1 MTAPCPGKKGIFS
14 LSVEDIIH
22 TGGLIL
28 YLAVVFLPAG
38 ALFCLSFL
46 SYVQD
51 PFYYLEYL
59 IPDIRQFSLFFTS
72 IFLSFTV
79 SAGTM
84 ATGFFAA
91 VFLWRTKIKI
101 LANLKWLIFILIP
114 VPPYVYAL
122 SCSSAAGVAGVS
134 FTGWTAVYFVYLIS
148 FLPFSILICLLG
160 LASVKSDFIDA
171 GRIFSPDGEVFSK
184 IIAGLSKPFLIAGG
198 IIIFLL
204 CLMDYSVPS
213 LYSRSVYPLEI
224 FAEYSSSGDTSGAFL
239 MALPLVFIS
248 VLLVLTAVRYIKEI
262 SWEFSKNPDHSINQ
276 LKFPG
281 YVNYIKITAFLIAFA
296 GVFVLFIT
304 LISETGSAGLFFS
317 SVTNAMDNIRTTI
330 VICFISSVVCIP
342 AALAVS
348 KELIKN
354 HKYSNLWW
362 ILVLFPLVL
371 PPPLTGM
378 GLISLWNGFM
388 PFVLHGTLI
397 VPVFALLSRFT
408 SFAVIILFVFSK
420 SGDTLLIDAAQIFSR
435 GYLDSLKGII
445 LPLLMPGIAGA
456 SALFFALGL
465 GELGATLIVM
475 PPGEATITM
484 RIYNYLHYG
493 GSETV
498 AGLCLFM
505 TLLTAAA
512 GLIVLIAI
520 KRDNHSERYADD

>member
-1 MTAPCPGKKGIFS
+1 
-14 LSVEDIIH
+14 
-22 TGGLIL
+22 
-28 YLAVVFLPAG
+28 
-38 ALFCLSFL
+38 
-46 SYVQD
+46 
-51 PFYYLEYL
+51 
-59 IPDIRQFSLFFTS
+59 
-72 IFLSFTV
+72 
-79 SAGTM
+79 
-84 ATGFFAA
+84 
-91 VFLWRTKIKI
+91 
-101 LANLKWLIFILIP
+101 
-114 VPPYVYAL
+114 
-122 SCSSAAGVAGVS
+122 
-134 FTGWTAVYFVYLIS
+134 
-148 FLPFSILICLLG
+148 
-160 LASVKSDFIDA
+160 
-171 GRIFSPDGEVFSK
+171 
-184 IIAGLSKPFLIAGG
+184 
-198 IIIFLL
+198 
-204 CLMDYSVPS
+204 
-213 LYSRSVYPLEI
+213 
-224 FAEYSSSGDTSGAFL
+224 

-330 VICFISSVVCIP
+330 VICLISSVVCIP

-475 PPGEATITM
+475 PPGEATLTM